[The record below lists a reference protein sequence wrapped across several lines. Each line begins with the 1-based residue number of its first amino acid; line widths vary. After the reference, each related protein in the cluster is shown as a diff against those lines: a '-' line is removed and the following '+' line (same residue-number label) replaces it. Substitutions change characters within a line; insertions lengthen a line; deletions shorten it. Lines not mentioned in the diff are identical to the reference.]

1 MRLHEYEGADIF
13 ESAGIRVPGRG
24 VARTAPEAVAIAEK
38 IGYPVVLKA
47 QVLVGGR
54 GLAGGVK
61 TAVNSSE
68 MKALSEKM
76 LESEIKGLPVEMIL
90 VTEKMNIVDELYAA
104 VTVDGYSGRP
114 VVVASTE
121 GGVHIEEV
129 AGKTPDRI
137 VSVRVDPR
145 FGFYP
150 YQARSLLGK
159 LGLKN
164 RLLVSFADVL
174 VRLYK
179 VFSQLEGM
187 IVEINPLAVLE
198 DGKLCAVD
206 AVLEVAEEGDTYVS
220 RGGVKLA
227 GALEALALKV
237 GGLVAMDV
245 GASTGGFTDC
255 LLRRGAKTV
264 YAVDVG
270 YGQLAWKLRQ
280 DSRVVVLERINI
292 RYLTHEQVPELV
304 DLAVI
309 DISFISLK
317 KVIPKVFEFLK
328 SGGRLLALI
337 KPQFE
342 VGRSQV
348 GKGGVVRDPELH
360 TQVVDD
366 LKDYFQDQGLEVEG
380 MVESSLLGPKGNRE
394 FFLLG
399 VKSRL

>member
-1 MRLHEYEGADIF
+1 MAHSKRLRLD
-13 ESAGIRVPGRG
+13 
-24 VARTAPEAVAIAEK
+24 
-38 IGYPVVLKA
+38 VL
-47 QVLVGGR
+47 LVER
-54 GLAGGVK
+54 GLAESRQRAAALVLAGKVLIEGQ
-61 TAVNSSE
+61 
-68 MKALSEKM
+68 KALK
-76 LESEIKGLPVEMIL
+76 
-90 VTEKMNIVDELYAA
+90 
-104 VTVDGYSGRP
+104 
-114 VVVASTE
+114 
-121 GGVHIEEV
+121 
-129 AGKTPDRI
+129 AGQR
-137 VSVRVDPR
+137 VS
-145 FGFYP
+145 
-150 YQARSLLGK
+150 L
-159 LGLKN
+159 
-164 RLLVSFADVL
+164 
-174 VRLYK
+174 
-179 VFSQLEGM
+179 
-187 IVEINPLAVLE
+187 
-198 DGKLCAVD
+198 D

-292 RYLTHEQVPELV
+292 RYLTHEQVPEIV

-342 VGRSQV
+342 VGRGQV
-348 GKGGVVRDPELH
+348 GKGGVVRNPKLH
-360 TQVVDD
+360 TQVVED
-366 LKDYFQDQGLEVEG
+366 LEAFCQNQGLEVEG
-380 MVESSLLGPKGNRE
+380 VVESSLLGPKGNRE
-394 FFLLG
+394 FFIYA